1 MKDELNDKVLE
12 KVTGGTAPELPAMNL
27 AESNYCAP
35 MIDGSE
41 WEFDIQKPM
50 EPGTY
55 RIQKD
60 VALDGGYV
68 KPTGGEPLNHT

>member
-1 MKDELNDKVLE
+1 MKNELNDKLLE

-27 AESNYCAP
+27 AESNYSSP
-35 MIDGSE
+35 TIDDPR
-41 WEFDIQKPM
+41 WEFDIQKPT

-60 VALDGGYV
+60 VDLDGGYV
-68 KPTGGEPLNHT
+68 KPTGGEPIINT